1 MIQATLIRLVTGD
14 LGTFG
19 AILFPS
25 GFALHTLEL
34 PWEKNERDISCIPC
48 QTYVCEVDDSPKW
61 GSAYHVRDVEGRSHI
76 LFHRGNWA
84 GRKSMS
90 ELQSNVAGCILVGHE
105 RKHIAGAN
113 EDEPQLGVSESRK
126 ACDDMMAHLAGEP
139 FELLVMS
146 RVDDEAFEAERPSG

>member
-34 PWEKNERDISCIPC
+34 PWEKNERNISCIPC
-48 QTYVCEVDDSPKW
+48 QTYVCELDDSQRW
-61 GSAYHVRDVEGRSHI
+61 GSAYHVRDVQGRSHI

-84 GRKSMS
+84 GRTSMP
-90 ELQSNVAGCILVGHE
+90 ELQCNVAGCILVGHE
-105 RKHIAGAN
+105 RKRIAGAN
-113 EDEPQLGVSESRK
+113 MQGPRLGVSDSGK
-126 ACDDMMAHLAGEP
+126 ACDDMMAHLAGES

-146 RVDDEAFEAERPSG
+146 RVDEEAFEVDG